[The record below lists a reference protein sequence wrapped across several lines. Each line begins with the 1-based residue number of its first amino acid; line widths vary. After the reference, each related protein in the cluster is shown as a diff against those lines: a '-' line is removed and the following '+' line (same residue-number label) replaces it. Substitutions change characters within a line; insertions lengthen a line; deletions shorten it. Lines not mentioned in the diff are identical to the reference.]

1 MTTNTR
7 YRLIALLAA
16 CIFAM
21 PSLASD
27 DGPDHVEMVRKLLFE
42 SSVAR
47 QVLNSNNQAALDK
60 HELAVSL
67 FEQAAVEE
75 DPDTR
80 ASDLN
85 KAVAI
90 LYEAV
95 AALHGDAGGADK
107 DRVDYGNRLQS
118 FEAMLDAHKRIAT
131 EKGVQRIHDD
141 LLSMISADTA
151 AASSLFAMDDVLQA
165 RTHLDR
171 AYEEVKLSVEHLRAG
186 ETLLRELKFDTPEDE
201 YIYELDRN
209 DTHHM
214 LLTVLLEEKM
224 KDERTK
230 KQVAPFLESADGLR
244 EEAKKLASEGD
255 FVEAIGVMERS
266 TKEVVKAIRGAG
278 VYIPG

>member
-1 MTTNTR
+1 
-7 YRLIALLAA
+7 
-16 CIFAM
+16 M

-27 DGPDHVEMVRKLLFE
+27 DGRDRVEMVRKLLFE
-42 SSVAR
+42 SSAAM
-47 QVLNSNNQAALDK
+47 QVLESKNQEALEK
-60 HELAVSL
+60 HALAVSL
-67 FEQAAVEE
+67 FERAAAEE

-80 ASDLN
+80 AGDLN
-85 KAVAI
+85 KSVAI

-95 AALHGDAGGADK
+95 AATHGDARGTDK
-107 DRVDYGNRLQS
+107 DRVDYENRIKS
-118 FEAMLDAHKRIAT
+118 FEAMLDAHERIAT
-131 EKGVQRIHDD
+131 EKGVQQVHDD
-141 LLSMISADTA
+141 LLSMISADTV
-151 AASSLFAMDDVLQA
+151 AASSLFAMEDVLQA

-201 YIYELDRN
+201 YVYELDRN
-209 DTHHM
+209 DTHRM
-214 LLTVLLEEKM
+214 LLTILLEEKM

-230 KQVAPFLESADGLR
+230 KRVAPLLESADNLR
-244 EEAKKLASEGD
+244 EEAKKLAGEHN